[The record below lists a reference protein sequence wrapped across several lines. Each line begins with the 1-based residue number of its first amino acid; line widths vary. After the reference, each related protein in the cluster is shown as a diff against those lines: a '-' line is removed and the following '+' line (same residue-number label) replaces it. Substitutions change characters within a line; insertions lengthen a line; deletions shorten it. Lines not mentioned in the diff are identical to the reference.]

1 MNTHL
6 HTPTHVLGGKR
17 SVSIL
22 AQGSRKNGALLIFTR
37 ARQVEMVIG
46 IQHYIHVVCPCLS
59 WGTHSASRRLFEAA
73 AASKAVKLAAG
84 LGTVGGG
91 VAAHKVHRQTGS
103 IGQGAVAGG
112 ALLFALEMLVMLVLA
127 AFTVYNAGGWEQ
139 FLGSPGEE
147 AVMLDSGC
155 DVSSVDSE
163 TIELPQQA
171 TMLAGGQTYNLC

>member
-1 MNTHL
+1 
-6 HTPTHVLGGKR
+6 
-17 SVSIL
+17 
-22 AQGSRKNGALLIFTR
+22 
-37 ARQVEMVIG
+37 MVIG
-46 IQHYIHVVCPCLS
+46 IGQCFNRCPCFTS
-59 WGTHSASRRLFEAA
+59 GAHSASRRLFEAA
-73 AASKAVKLAAG
+73 ATSKAVKLAAG

-103 IGQGAVAGG
+103 IGQAAVAGG

-163 TIELPQQA
+163 IIELPQQA